1 MIIVVN
7 FERGGG
13 VWKGLE
19 HSNQNSHSWNTCTQ
33 CYFHTSIVFYGS
45 ALTLSLSGKGLI
57 LRERWAHH
65 LKLTLCRTSQPL
77 LERATRHEPSPLS
90 CVCFYRLILISV
102 GKFSARSFRCW
113 AWTKQR
119 YLPINISHIC
129 FSVTSQWKNENRNK
143 KTCVRLSSSN
153 NIYVLAL
160 H

>member
-45 ALTLSLSGKGLI
+45 ALTRSLFGKGLI

-65 LKLTLCRTSQPL
+65 LKLTLPTTTRASHKTWALPSLLCLFLSAHLNLCWKIQCSVLPL
-77 LERATRHEPSPLS
+77 LSLNETEIFTHQHQPYMFLCYLS
-90 CVCFYRLILISV
+90 VEKR
-102 GKFSARSFRCW
+102 
-113 AWTKQR
+113 KQKQKD
-119 YLPINISHIC
+119 LCEI
-129 FSVTSQWKNENRNK
+129 E
-143 KTCVRLSSSN
+143 
-153 NIYVLAL
+153 
-160 H
+160 